1 MTSAIPHAFVSGGRC
16 FLEKIIEP
24 KHLIKS
30 EDLITQK
37 RLMKNVSD
45 MIKGQ
50 VAVVTGAS
58 SGIGY
63 ATALALAKAGA
74 KVVAG
79 ARRKERLEGLQKE
92 IEKAGGECIAVS
104 CDVTKRSDCENL
116 IGAAIKKWNKIDILV
131 NNAGL
136 MPLSFVKNLKID
148 EWDRM
153 VDVNIKGVL
162 YCTAAVIPHLLGQKS
177 GHIVNISSIAGRVV
191 FPAGSVY
198 CATKYAVRAFSE
210 GLRQEL
216 STRNNIRV
224 TTIEPGVVA
233 TELTNTIT
241 DKSLEGFVK
250 SAKEMQALKAEDIAN
265 SIIFALE
272 SPPHMNVNEITIRP
286 TTQER

>member
-1 MTSAIPHAFVSGGRC
+1 MKMISGM
-16 FLEKIIEP
+16 L
-24 KHLIKS
+24 
-30 EDLITQK
+30 
-37 RLMKNVSD
+37 KN
-45 MIKGQ
+45 Q

-63 ATALALAKAGA
+63 ATVLALAKTGA
-74 KVVAG
+74 KVAAG
-79 ARRKERLEGLQKE
+79 ARRVEKLEQLKKET
-92 IEKAGGECIAVS
+92 EKLGGECIIVP

-116 IGAAIKKWNKIDILV
+116 INSAVKKWGRIDVLI

-136 MPLSFVKNLKID
+136 MPLSFVKNLKVD
-148 EWDRM
+148 EWEQM
-153 VDVNIKGVL
+153 VDVNIKGVM
-162 YCTAAVIPHLLGQKS
+162 YCTAATIPHLIKQNS
-177 GHIVNISSIAGRVV
+177 GHIVNISSVAGRIV

-224 TTIEPGVVA
+224 TTIEPGIVD

-241 DKSLEGFVK
+241 DKSLEAFVK
-250 SAKEMQALKAEDIAN
+250 QSKSIEALKSEDIAN

-286 TTQER
+286 TNQER